1 MQLMINAHKE
11 PNDEK
16 QEDKE
21 QDKEFKE
28 VYKGVAK
35 RGRSS
40 SWALN
45 LLTGGP
51 RNVKF
56 I

>member
-11 PNDEK
+11 PNDEN

-21 QDKEFKE
+21 HDKEFKE

-35 RGRSS
+35 RGEFSS
-40 SWALN
+40 GSRKKAEWFRGTRA
-45 LLTGGP
+45 
-51 RNVKF
+51 
-56 I
+56 